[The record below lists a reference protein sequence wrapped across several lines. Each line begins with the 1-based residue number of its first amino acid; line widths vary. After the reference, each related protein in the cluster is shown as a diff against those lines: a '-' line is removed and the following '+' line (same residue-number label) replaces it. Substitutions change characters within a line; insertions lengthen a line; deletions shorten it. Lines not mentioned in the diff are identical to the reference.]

1 MASSTIDLLLKTKA
15 DTSGIAQVK
24 SAIQSTNQELVL
36 MGNSAGSGAKGLKN
50 VDTAGKKASGSL
62 AVLSTSLTL
71 FGNTLGGKVGQD
83 IAKCGTRMS
92 QLKSAF
98 DAVKALLPSVTTLFK
113 GVGGAAAGAYG
124 IIAAEVVGIGV
135 LLKKLYDADRL
146 ANKMASALKTTYK
159 GGYVPYAS
167 VEQHEGYQRRL
178 DKLANFDKEAA
189 TFARIQ
195 KSIQDMGIQT
205 NNRNES
211 SDRYDK
217 FVLTRQNEYQEK
229 IDATDMAI
237 AHERDERKKL
247 VLERQRVEL
256 QAEWEIRRAK
266 DALNAT
272 DDARE
277 QEKGKLEVAHL
288 ERNLALEQVRTSEV
302 LKRFDDE
309 KIKRDEERVRIA
321 NEAAE
326 REANLAKETLRQKE
340 LAIEKERRAN
350 EIKKTTTEQ
359 ILSLEKEIA
368 NTKEQADNWDRNAD
382 AARGQNFGD
391 WSRGQRDNERAN
403 RDAKNQRDK
412 NINRAKSEYDRL
424 RSMNPKAMSKWHK
437 ERLGQLSEY
446 LGYQSGNNPHLK
458 TLEEKEQERDN
469 LQKSMDEHLKNL
481 DEAISGNVALKG

>member
-15 DTSGIAQVK
+15 DTSGISQIK
-24 SAIQSTNQELVL
+24 SAVQSTNQELAL
-36 MGNSAGSGAKGLKN
+36 MGNSAGRGANGLKS
-50 VDTAGKKASGSL
+50 VDTTGKKASGSL

-71 FGNTLGGKVGQD
+71 IGNLMGGSVGQS
-83 IAKCGTRMS
+83 IAKFGTRIS

-98 DAVKALLPSVTTLFK
+98 DAVKHLLPSVTTLFK

-124 IIAAEVVGIGV
+124 IIAGEVVAIGV
-135 LLKKLYDADRL
+135 LVKKLYEAERAARKAKNLL
-146 ANKMASALKTTYK
+146 AATYVE
-159 GGYVPYAS
+159 GYVPYAT

-178 DKLANFDKEAA
+178 DKLANYDREAA
-189 TFARIQ
+189 MFARIQ
-195 KSIQDMGIQT
+195 KSIQDYGIKT
-205 NNRNES
+205 YNRNEF

-217 FVLTRQNEYQEK
+217 FVLNRSNEYQEK

-237 AHERDERKKL
+237 AHEKDERKKL
-247 VLERQRVEL
+247 ALERQRIEI

-272 DDARE
+272 DDPVERE
-277 QEKGKLEVAHL
+277 RRKLMLAHA
-288 ERNLALEQVRTSEV
+288 ERNFALEQVRSAEA
-302 LKRFDDE
+302 LRRFDDE
-309 KIKRDEERVRIA
+309 KIKKEEERVRLA

-326 REANLAKETLRQKE
+326 REAKLAEENRRQKK
-340 LAIEKERRAN
+340 LAAEKERRAN
-350 EIKKTTTEQ
+350 EIRKTTTEK
-359 ILSLEKEIA
+359 ILNLEKEIA
-368 NTKEQADNWDRNAD
+368 NAKEQADNWDRNAD

-391 WSRGQRDNERAN
+391 WSRSQRDAET
-403 RDAKNQRDK
+403 AKRTENNQRDK
-412 NINRAKSEYDRL
+412 RISRALVEYNRLRAMNPRLMGQWNKDRL
-424 RSMNPKAMSKWHK
+424 A
-437 ERLGQLSEY
+437 QLSEY